1 MHDPSITYKVIERK
15 QENAV
20 SRPTFTFETFR
31 MTSRD
36 TKEAIYVRHPTN
48 ELAFLFL
55 PKEALISCK
64 RSKKPWHWWIEIP
77 ESLAEEKGLI

>member
-48 ELAFLFL
+48 ELAFL
-55 PKEALISCK
+55 
-64 RSKKPWHWWIEIP
+64 
-77 ESLAEEKGLI
+77 